1 MRSKERK
8 KGQPFEIVL
17 PNSLAC
23 ARDHK
28 IFSGPYRARTGDLH
42 NAIVAL
48 SQTEL
53 TAQLIAQNIPIGL
66 GKVNEKFLAGRSS
79 FWYFTREELF
89 VGRRKIF
96 LQ

>member
-1 MRSKERK
+1 MVMRSEERK

-53 TAQLIAQNIPIGL
+53 TAQLIAQNIPKGL
-66 GKVNEKFLAGRSS
+66 SKVNEKFLAGRGS
-79 FWYFTREELF
+79 FR
-89 VGRRKIF
+89 
-96 LQ
+96 